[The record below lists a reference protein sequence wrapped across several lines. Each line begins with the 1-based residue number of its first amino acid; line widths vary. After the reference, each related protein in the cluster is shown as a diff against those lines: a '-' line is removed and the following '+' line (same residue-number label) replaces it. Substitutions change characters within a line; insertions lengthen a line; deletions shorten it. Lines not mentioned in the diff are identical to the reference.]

1 MKVYFVGFGPGDKEL
16 LTIKA
21 YKLLRNADLIIYPG
35 SLIDKEVL
43 EEFKAEKVNSYGMR
57 FEEIVD
63 TIERAVRNGKLVVRL
78 CSGDPS
84 IFSAVWE
91 QIRELRKRG
100 MECEIVPGVSSV
112 SASAAALGVE
122 LTTPSLAGIAIVR
135 ARGRTLADDY
145 LEELAKLPLTIVV
158 MLGVDKIDYIVEKVG
173 RIRSFD
179 EPCAVVYHAS
189 RKDEK
194 KFVSKLGEIADIVK
208 AEGIKR
214 TATVIIGKAILGY
227 DERSHLYGV

>member
-1 MKVYFVGFGPGDKEL
+1 MKVYFVGFGPGDKDL

-21 YKLLRNADLIIYPG
+21 YRLLKSADLIVYPG
-35 SLIDKEVL
+35 SLINEELL
-43 EEFKAEKVNSYGMR
+43 EEFEAEKVNSYGMKL
-57 FEEIVD
+57 EEILD
-63 TIERAVRNGKLVVRL
+63 TIEKAVKAGKLVVRL
-78 CSGDPS
+78 CSGDPA

-91 QIRELRKRG
+91 QIRELQKRG
-100 MECEIVPGVSSV
+100 IECEIIPGVSSV

-122 LTTPSLAGIAIVR
+122 LTAPSLAGIAIVR
-135 ARGRTLADDY
+135 PKGRTLADDC

-158 MLGVDKIDYIVEKVG
+158 LLGVDRIEYVAEKIG
-173 RIRSFD
+173 RVRGFD

-189 RKDEK
+189 RSDEK
-194 KFVSKLGEIADIVK
+194 RIVSKLGEVADIVR

-214 TATVIIGKAILGY
+214 TATIIVGRAVLGY

>member
-21 YKLLRNADLIIYPG
+21 YRLLRNADLIIYPG
-35 SLIDKEVL
+35 SLIDEEVL

-57 FEEIVD
+57 LEEIVD
-63 TIERAVRNGKLVVRL
+63 TIEKAVRNGKLVVRL

-135 ARGRTLADDY
+135 TRGKTLADDC

>member
-21 YKLLRNADLIIYPG
+21 YRLLKSADLIVYPG
-35 SLIDKEVL
+35 SLIDEELL
-43 EEFKAEKVNSYGMR
+43 EEFEAEKVDSYGMKL
-57 FEEIVD
+57 EELLD
-63 TIERAVRNGKLVVRL
+63 TIERAVKDEKLVVRL
-78 CSGDPS
+78 CSGDPA

-100 MECEIVPGVSSV
+100 IECEIVPGVSSV

-122 LTTPSLAGIAIVR
+122 LTTPTSPGIAIVR
-135 ARGRTLADDY
+135 PRGRTLANDY

-158 MLGVDKIDYIVEKVG
+158 LLGVDKIDYVAEKIA
-173 RIRSFD
+173 RIRGFD

-189 RKDEK
+189 RSDEK
-194 KFVSKLGEIADIVK
+194 RIVSRLGEIVDIVR

-214 TATVIIGKAILGY
+214 TATIIVGRAVLGY
-227 DERSHLYGV
+227 DERTHLYGV